1 MGPEIAL
8 LAALSSSKLPK
19 VPRAMTP
26 TEAILAS
33 CERQDADDVDG
44 AIQIL
49 RAANDAA
56 ELTPFTT
63 IPPEY

>member
-8 LAALSSSKLPK
+8 LAALSSSTLPK
-19 VPRAMTP
+19 MPRAMTP

-44 AIQIL
+44 AIQVL
-49 RAANDAA
+49 RTANDAA
-56 ELTPFTT
+56 EFTPSTT
-63 IPPEY
+63 IPPVY

>member
-8 LAALSSSKLPK
+8 LAALSSSNLPK
-19 VPRAMTP
+19 MSRAMTP

-44 AIQIL
+44 AIQVL
-49 RAANDAA
+49 RTANDAA
-56 ELTPFTT
+56 EFTPSTT
-63 IPPEY
+63 IPPEH